1 MIIPAIGN
9 GGIRCQHISIYR
21 IRKHKPTENYLETPL
36 PIAPSISADVMTTK
50 QTSVSA
56 YHEYILEAI
65 YALRHGLALY
75 ENTKQ
80 IPADIGSDQSM
91 LIAEINS
98 RYSFLM
104 ISNSLESAA
113 NALLLSLNL
122 DKENYEE
129 LERTSTL
136 VKYKIFCDFKGK
148 RLDQGD
154 IKFGRIKDIISC
166 RNEFVHPKPRK
177 ANYQIDN
184 LTSEIKFEIKATKN
198 RNYPTCFS
206 EIKPSHVLT
215 ALEDTLAF
223 ISWVCYDICMLEIQE
238 GALQLGFG
246 SYGSTAD
253 IDVIGNDYKIKFD
266 KRTFGQQ

>member
-1 MIIPAIGN
+1 MTID
-9 GGIRCQHISIYR
+9 Q
-21 IRKHKPTENYLETPL
+21 T
-36 PIAPSISADVMTTK
+36 SIST
-50 QTSVSA
+50 

-65 YALRHGLALY
+65 HSLRHGLAFY
-75 ENTKQ
+75 GKTKQ
-80 IPADIGSDQSM
+80 VPADISSDQSM

-113 NALLLSLNL
+113 NALLLSLDL
-122 DKENYEE
+122 DKEYYEE

-136 VKYKIFCDFKGK
+136 VKFKLFCAFLGK

-154 IKFGRIKDIISC
+154 IKFGRIKDIIRC

-177 ANYQIDN
+177 ANYRIDN
-184 LTSEIKFEIKATKN
+184 STSEIKFEVKSTKN
-198 RNYPTCFS
+198 RNYPTYFS

-215 ALEDTLAF
+215 ALEDTLIF
-223 ISWVCYDICMLEIQE
+223 ISWVCFDICKLGIQD
-238 GALQLGFG
+238 GALKLGFG

-253 IDVIGNDYKIKFD
+253 IDIIGNDYGITFD

>member
-1 MIIPAIGN
+1 MENPAFVKRQN
-9 GGIRCQHISIYR
+9 ASANVMNTDQ
-21 IRKHKPTENYLETPL
+21 T
-36 PIAPSISADVMTTK
+36 SIST
-50 QTSVSA
+50 

-65 YALRHGLALY
+65 YSLRLGVTFY
-75 ENTKQ
+75 ENAKQ
-80 IPADIGSDQSM
+80 VPADIGSDQSM
-91 LIAEINS
+91 LNAEINS

-122 DKENYEE
+122 DKEYYEE

-136 VKYKIFCDFKGK
+136 VKFKLFCDFLGK

-177 ANYQIDN
+177 ANYRIDN
-184 LTSEIKFEIKATKN
+184 STSEIMFEVKSTKN
-198 RNYPTCFS
+198 RNYPTYFS
-206 EIKPSHVLT
+206 EIKPSHVMT
-215 ALEDTLAF
+215 ALEDTLIF
-223 ISWVCYDICMLEIQE
+223 ISWVCFDICKLGIQD
-238 GALQLGFG
+238 GALKLGFG
-246 SYGSTAD
+246 SYASTAD
-253 IDVIGNDYKIKFD
+253 IDIIGNDYEIKFD